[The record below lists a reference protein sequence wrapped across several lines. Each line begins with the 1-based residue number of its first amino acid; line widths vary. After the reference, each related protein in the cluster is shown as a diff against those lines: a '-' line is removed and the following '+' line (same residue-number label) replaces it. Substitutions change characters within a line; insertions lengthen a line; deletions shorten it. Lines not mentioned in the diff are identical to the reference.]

1 MPMGPFVAVPLW
13 AVHIADGVLGWPWL
27 LAGFAVAG
35 ALALAASWRVRE
47 EEVPPIALLTAAF
60 FVASSIHVKL
70 GPTSVHL
77 LLNGL
82 VGIVLGWRAPLAILL
97 GVTLQA
103 LLIPHGGLSTIGVNA
118 TTEMLPA
125 LLAAALF
132 PLLHLATAGR
142 YRWLRAALVAAAAV
156 VWGGCLIF
164 AAAVLWTNPWA
175 DLVRFS
181 QAGLMLSAENLAP
194 AVRLTLHPLTL
205 AGLAAFAGAAVLA
218 ERRMENAPEFPLG
231 AFLGVVCVLGTTLL
245 TGLVL
250 LADGAER
257 WGTFVSVVFL
267 AHLPLALLEGLI
279 LGCTVGF
286 LARVKPDMLG
296 GVRCAERIGVTPL
309 LLLAVAGLLLSAGP
323 ARAHALEATH
333 KVDRDNRR
341 VQVESRY
348 ETGDLPTKARVRV
361 LRADGSVLAEGP
373 LDEKGVFVFT
383 YETPEPLRVVVEAGG
398 GHRVESRISAEE
410 LSGLA
415 PAAPPEPRS
424 RGRDLFVGVAFL
436 LALASFVLSWLNMR
450 RIQRL
455 AERIERA
462 AS

>member
-1 MPMGPFVAVPLW
+1 
-13 AVHIADGVLGWPWL
+13 
-27 LAGFAVAG
+27 
-35 ALALAASWRVRE
+35 
-47 EEVPPIALLTAAF
+47 
-60 FVASSIHVKL
+60 
-70 GPTSVHL
+70 
-77 LLNGL
+77 
-82 VGIVLGWRAPLAILL
+82 
-97 GVTLQA
+97 
-103 LLIPHGGLSTIGVNA
+103 
-118 TTEMLPA
+118 
-125 LLAAALF
+125 
-132 PLLHLATAGR
+132 
-142 YRWLRAALVAAAAV
+142 
-156 VWGGCLIF
+156 
-164 AAAVLWTNPWA
+164 
-175 DLVRFS
+175 
-181 QAGLMLSAENLAP
+181 MLSAENLAP
-194 AVRLTLHPLTL
+194 AVRLIRHPVTLAAL
-205 AGLAAFAGAAVLA
+205 AGLAGAAVLV

-267 AHLPLALLEGLI
+267 AHLPLALIEGLI

-296 GVRCAERIGVTPL
+296 GVRWAERIGATPL
-309 LLLAVAGLLLSAGP
+309 LPLAVAGLLLSAGP
-323 ARAHALEATH
+323 ARAHALEAKHT
-333 KVDRDNRR
+333 VDRDNRR
-341 VQVESRY
+341 VRVESWY
-348 ETGDLPTKARVRV
+348 ETGDPPTKARVRV

-383 YETPEPLRVVVEAGG
+383 YEQPEPLRVLVQEG
-398 GHRVESRISAEE
+398 GHRAESSISAEE

-415 PAAPPEPRS
+415 PAATTEPRS
-424 RGRDLFVGVAFL
+424 RGRDLFVGVGFL